1 MIRVMI
7 AAFACLCSLM
17 VSAQEDPVLMSING
31 HDIHRSEFE
40 YIYNKNSAEPNIEK
54 KSLDEYVELFVD
66 FKLKVYKAMELGI
79 DTTESFR
86 NELEGYRKQLAKIY
100 MTDSEAEERAAR
112 EYYDKM
118 AQRSIPGS
126 VRVSQIIMRMPQNVT
141 ARRQRECEVRMDS
154 IYNVLLSS
162 PDKFNALKQRFSDDK
177 SSFDIEPLQA
187 TEEFENTVVGM
198 AVGEISKP
206 FYTPNGLHI
215 VRVEAVSPLP
225 QYEKIKKEIINKL
238 SGNGNKGAGTQAA
251 IERLKAELSFKEN
264 SRAVDKLLKEGY
276 ADDWLFE
283 IDGQR
288 YSTERFNLFAASYPR
303 SRKVQYNAFV
313 TKSILEY
320 EDSKLEKRHDEFRLL
335 MQEYRE
341 GMLMFE
347 ISDREVWSRVAND
360 KEGLKEYFA
369 THRSDYKW
377 DEYKY
382 KGVVVRCKEEKLGK
396 EIKRKLKKVDYSQWS
411 DSIAKLYDSDG
422 SAVAEYG
429 LFSCGD
435 NDIVDLMVY
444 HSNVTMTADGYPFAY
459 VYGKKQKGPANDEEA
474 GEALVSD
481 YRDYLEKTWID
492 ELRRDSRVEIKQE
505 VLKTVNNH

>member
-1 MIRVMI
+1 
-7 AAFACLCSLM
+7 
-17 VSAQEDPVLMSING
+17 
-31 HDIHRSEFE
+31 
-40 YIYNKNSAEPNIEK
+40 
-54 KSLDEYVELFVD
+54 
-66 FKLKVYKAMELGI
+66 
-79 DTTESFR
+79 
-86 NELEGYRKQLAKIY
+86 
-100 MTDSEAEERAAR
+100 
-112 EYYDKM
+112 
-118 AQRSIPGS
+118 
-126 VRVSQIIMRMPQNVT
+126 
-141 ARRQRECEVRMDS
+141 
-154 IYNVLLSS
+154 
-162 PDKFNALKQRFSDDK
+162 
-177 SSFDIEPLQA
+177 
-187 TEEFENTVVGM
+187 
-198 AVGEISKP
+198 
-206 FYTPNGLHI
+206 
-215 VRVEAVSPLP
+215 
-225 QYEKIKKEIINKL
+225 
-238 SGNGNKGAGTQAA
+238 
-251 IERLKAELSFKEN
+251 
-264 SRAVDKLLKEGY
+264 
-276 ADDWLFE
+276 
-283 IDGQR
+283 
-288 YSTERFNLFAASYPR
+288 
-303 SRKVQYNAFV
+303 
-313 TKSILEY
+313 
-320 EDSKLEKRHDEFRLL
+320 
-335 MQEYRE
+335 
-341 GMLMFE
+341 MFE

-481 YRDYLEKTWID
+481 YHDYLEKTWID